1 MVLRKALIWSCL
13 VLAAVFAAGCQVR
26 VEGPPRSEVVVVEEV
41 RTVRGTAEV
50 RTCPS
55 MYCDVRMTVYRGWQ
69 VRVLG
74 YRDGYAEVVVVNSG
88 VRGWLLSRM
97 LY

>member
-1 MVLRKALIWSCL
+1 MTMRKAMILAML
-13 VLAAVFAAGCQVR
+13 ALAAAFASGCTVS
-26 VEGPPRSEVVVVEEV
+26 VEGPPRSGVVVVEEA

-55 MYCDVRMTVYRGWQ
+55 MYCDVLMTVYRGWP

-74 YRDGYAEVVVVNSG
+74 YRDGYAEVVVVDTG
-88 VRGWLLSRM
+88 VRGWVVARM

>member
-1 MVLRKALIWSCL
+1 MVLRKTMIWFCL
-13 VLAAVFAAGCQVR
+13 VFAAVFAAGCQVR
-26 VEGPPRSEVVVVEEV
+26 IEGPPRSEVVVVEEV

-55 MYCDVRMTVYRGWQ
+55 MYCEVRMTVYRGWQ

-88 VRGWLLSRM
+88 VRGWMLSRM

>member
-1 MVLRKALIWSCL
+1 MVLRKTMIWSFL
-13 VLAAVFAAGCQVR
+13 VLTAVFAAGCQVR
-26 VEGPPRSEVVVVEEV
+26 IEGPPRSEVVVVEEV

-55 MYCDVRMTVYRGWQ
+55 MYCEVRMTVYRGWQ

-88 VRGWLLSRM
+88 VRGWMLSRM

>member
-1 MVLRKALIWSCL
+1 MVLRKTMIWCLLAVGLALG
-13 VLAAVFAAGCQVR
+13 AGCQVS
-26 VEGPPRSEVVVVEEV
+26 VEAPARSGVVVVEEA

-55 MYCDVRMTVYRGWQ
+55 MYCDVLMTVYRGWP

-74 YRDGYAEVVVVNSG
+74 YRDGYAEVVVMDTG
-88 VRGWLLSRM
+88 VRGWIVSRM

>member
-1 MVLRKALIWSCL
+1 MVLRKTMIWSFL

-26 VEGPPRSEVVVVEEV
+26 IEGPPRSEVVVVEEV

-55 MYCDVRMTVYRGWQ
+55 MYCEVRMTVYRGWQ

-88 VRGWLLSRM
+88 VRGWMLSRM